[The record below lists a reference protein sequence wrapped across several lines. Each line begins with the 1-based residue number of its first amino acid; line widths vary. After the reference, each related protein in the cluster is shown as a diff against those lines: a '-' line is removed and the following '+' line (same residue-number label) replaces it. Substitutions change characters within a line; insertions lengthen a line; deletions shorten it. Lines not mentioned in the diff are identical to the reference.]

1 LKWIAGRVRQYT
13 IATQCGTRYRAGT
26 EDGFPLPES
35 CLKFN
40 WVPKKAYDKLVK
52 VLVKKTKNS
61 YARSALRRR
70 MAAVGLSWDCKGSC
84 SGGFCNEVQ
93 TQGGAY
99 VCECSYYV

>member
-1 LKWIAGRVRQYT
+1 MKKKKAKATARRRVGQSETGCKYVLR
-13 IATQCGTRYRAGT
+13 
-26 EDGFPLPES
+26 PE
-35 CLKFN
+35 LLGGLEN
-40 WVPKKAYDKLVK
+40 YVQVWVPKKAYDKLVK

-70 MAAVGLSWDCKGSC
+70 VAAVGLSWDCKGSC

-93 TQGGAY
+93 TPGGAY